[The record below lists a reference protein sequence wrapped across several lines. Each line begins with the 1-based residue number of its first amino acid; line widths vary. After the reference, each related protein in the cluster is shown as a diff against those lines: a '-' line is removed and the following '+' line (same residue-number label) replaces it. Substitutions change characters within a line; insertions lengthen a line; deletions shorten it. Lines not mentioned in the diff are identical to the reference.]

1 MATDKFLKFY
11 KGGNQPTELGSI
23 WFNNGLLSVVSKE
36 GEGVTG
42 TEAALEYFSGVRDAE
57 WTVGEVTEEGKT
69 YVKKVLSLTKAD
81 GTKVELDFSDV
92 ASAQVLGALRANL
105 DDLVATVTS
114 NKKAADDGIQEAKDA
129 AADALAAAGTAE
141 SNAKGYTDQVVGVYA
156 SEGVEASGLRK
167 EIAERDAAVE
177 GKVTALGQ
185 TVSSHDD
192 AIKDIQEELEGL
204 NGGAGSIATQIDNAI
219 KELNNNGVEGEG
231 DYVKVTVTQVE
242 GIVTDVAVV
251 EDLSAITEAISSEA
265 ETARAA
271 EKANADA
278 IAAEKARIDALVGEK
293 DDEGNFVDAGK
304 SVRAI
309 AAEEVAEIVAGADEA
324 YDTLKEI
331 ADWIAN
337 HPEDAAGYNER
348 IVANA
353 TAIENIT
360 KENGAIDTAV
370 ANAKTEIVGTL
381 AEGDAATLEAI
392 NDELDVIGGE
402 ISGLKGLVGTTSVD
416 SQIKAVTDPISDRVL
431 AVENKL
437 ADVDDTVGKE
447 IEDALSAYSTTEQMN
462 TALAGK
468 VDNDTFTTYQ
478 GTVNTALEGK
488 AAVADV
494 QKNAQ
499 DIADIKSAL
508 CWERFE

>member
-11 KGGNQPTELGSI
+11 KGGAKPSEVGSI
-23 WFNNGLLSVVSKE
+23 WFNNGLLSVV
-36 GEGVTG
+36 GQNG
-42 TEAALEYFSGVRDAE
+42 LEYFSGLQDAE
-57 WTVGEVTEEGKT
+57 FKDN
-69 YVKKVLSLTKAD
+69 KLTIVKAD
-81 GTKVELDFSDV
+81 GTTKVELDFSDV
-92 ASAQVLGALRANL
+92 ASAENVNSLLSTLRDSINTL
-105 DDLVATVTS
+105 SATVDA
-114 NKKAADDGIQEAKDA
+114 NKKAADDGIKEAKGA
-129 AADALAAAGTAE
+129 AADALAAAGKAE
-141 SNAKGYTDQVVGVYA
+141 TNAKAYTDEKIGSYA
-156 SEGVEASGLRK
+156 AEGVEASGLRK

-204 NGGAGSIATQIDNAI
+204 NGGAGSITSQIDNAI

-348 IVANA
+348 IRANA

-381 AEGDAATLEAI
+381 AEDDAATLEAI

-402 ISGLKGLVGTTSVD
+402 ISSLKGLVGTTSVD

-508 CWERFE
+508 CWEIFE